1 MSAVPE
7 RPVSKCPLAHRSA
20 ADAGDA
26 GVSIVPILSR
36 PVGRRTALRRT
47 GVVAGAMAALGT
59 LDLVAGFA
67 RVPVRIAWA
76 AEDVA
81 FPDVQ
86 FDLGP
91 FMPPA
96 QTLDGVPVG
105 MPPIHTT
112 FVTAR
117 LGRAPSKADAGR
129 METVLRTI
137 EGNYPYAPG
146 GVMTHVA
153 YSDTY
158 FARFPAALVNANMP
172 RTLAGNQPVL
182 KRAVASPTDV
192 APGAHALDLR
202 RPEFTVPLVLENN
215 DVLFTV
221 RGDDWSYVADVVAW
235 LGGSGRLVGRPIAS
249 PRFDAGMTITS
260 SRAMF
265 VQMGLPRYLADANR
279 LPFASFVNPFSPMWM
294 GFADQQVDAS
304 APPQDVTFA
313 GGHGIRLTTAQ
324 PGAYFDN
331 GAVQHLSHV
340 LLDLQQF
347 YVDGRE
353 PEEDVDHRENF
364 DERLQY
370 MFQSPAQ
377 VLEDPADPFLD
388 GGGPRSL
395 GMRGAVLR
403 NLFNGRDYARTS
415 AQQFARIGHVSQLH
429 RTGRTAEGR
438 PLHLRIDGPGFD
450 AMDTRTGRNTPK
462 LQFSGFFPSADF
474 FADLRR
480 SQASV
485 DLLDEFD
492 LEEEDHGLERF
503 ITATRRQ
510 NYLIPPR
517 RHRAFPLVEL
527 T

>member
-1 MSAVPE
+1 MSVVPE
-7 RPVSKCPLAHRSA
+7 RPVPKCPLAHRP
-20 ADAGDA
+20 AGDA
-26 GVSIVPILSR
+26 GGSIVPILSR
-36 PVGRRTALRRT
+36 PVDRRTALRRT

-59 LDLVAGFA
+59 LDLVSGFA
-67 RVPVRIAWA
+67 RVPIRMAWA
-76 AEDVA
+76 ADDVA
-81 FPDVQ
+81 FPDIQ
-86 FDLGP
+86 FDIGP

-96 QTLDGVPVG
+96 QTMDGVPVG

-117 LGRAPSKADAGR
+117 LSRAPSKADGNR
-129 METVLRTI
+129 MEAALRTI
-137 EGNYPYAPG
+137 ESNYPYAPG
-146 GVMTHVA
+146 GIFTHVA

-172 RTLAGNQPVL
+172 RTLAGDQPVL
-182 KRAVASPTDV
+182 KRAVAGPTDV
-192 APGAHALDLR
+192 APGAHALELR

-215 DVLFTV
+215 DILFTI
-221 RGDDWSYVADVVAW
+221 RSDDSSYVADVVAW
-235 LGGSGRLVGRPIAS
+235 LGGSGRLVGRTVAS

-265 VQMGLPRYLADANR
+265 VQMGLPRYVADANR
-279 LPFASFVNPFSPMWM
+279 LSFASFVNPFSPMWM

-304 APPQDVTFA
+304 APSQDITFV
-313 GGHGIRLTTAQ
+313 GGHGIKLTNAR
-324 PGAYFDN
+324 PGGYFDN

-353 PEEDVDHRENF
+353 PDEDVDHRENF

-370 MFQSPAQ
+370 MFQSPPQ
-377 VLEDPADPFLD
+377 VREDPADPFRD
-388 GGGPRSL
+388 GGGPRNL

-415 AQQFARIGHVSQLH
+415 AERFDRIGHVSQLH
-429 RTGRTAEGR
+429 RTGRTADGR
-438 PLHLRIDGPGFD
+438 PIHLRIDGPGFD
-450 AMDTRTGRNTPK
+450 AMDVRTGRNTPK

-485 DLLDEFD
+485 DLLEEFN
-492 LEEEDHGLERF
+492 LPEEDHGLERF

-510 NYLIPPR
+510 NFLIPPR
-517 RHRAFPLVEL
+517 RHRSFPLVEL